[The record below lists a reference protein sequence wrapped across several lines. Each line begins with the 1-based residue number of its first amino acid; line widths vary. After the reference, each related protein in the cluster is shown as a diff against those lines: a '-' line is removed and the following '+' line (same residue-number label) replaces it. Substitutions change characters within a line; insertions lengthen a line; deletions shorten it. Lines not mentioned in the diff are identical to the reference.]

1 MIFCDKT
8 VQNRVRCDMIIVER
22 KSMSSF
28 YPQYDLAGRIQHTK
42 LDTGFDGLQ
51 SGRMSRVETQNGPDF
66 KQVMSG
72 LVENLNTELNAPD
85 NMLKDVMS
93 GNKNVDI
100 HDVMTAMAKSEIT
113 INVATQITGKVI
125 QAYDKVMQI
134 QV

>member
-1 MIFCDKT
+1 MP
-8 VQNRVRCDMIIVER
+8 
-22 KSMSSF
+22 S
-28 YPQYDLAGRIQHTK
+28 A
-42 LDTGFDGLQ
+42 
-51 SGRMSRVETQNGPDF
+51 RMSRVETPDTADF

-85 NMLKDVMS
+85 NLLKDVMS
-93 GNKNVDI
+93 GSNNVDI
-100 HDVMTAMAKSEIT
+100 HDVMTAMAKSEIS

>member
-1 MIFCDKT
+1 
-8 VQNRVRCDMIIVER
+8 
-22 KSMSSF
+22 MSSF

-42 LDTGFDGLQ
+42 LDTGFSDMP
-51 SGRMSRVETQNGPDF
+51 SARMTRVETPATSDF

-93 GNKNVDI
+93 GSKNVDI
-100 HDVMTAMAKSEIT
+100 HDVMTAMAKSEIS